1 MRMWF
6 RSKQL
11 ITVYKYIVQML
22 DDTFQLNW
30 RPKIIKTSILGMEF
44 AQIEPEMKNVHHV
57 NTKQSTLNDINMNNS
72 LLSDEKHLRDGTD

>member
-1 MRMWF
+1 
-6 RSKQL
+6 
-11 ITVYKYIVQML
+11 
-22 DDTFQLNW
+22 
-30 RPKIIKTSILGMEF
+30 MEF